1 MLERLLQWD
10 RELLIYL
17 NSLGIETYDAFW
29 QAVTD
34 ISTWIPLF
42 LFLLVLL
49 FWKYTRREGFA
60 ILLTTLLMLG
70 VMLLLTNLTK
80 EWIGRLRPN
89 NDVEVNTLIRV
100 LRRPASFSFFSGH
113 ASTSFSISTLVFLFL
128 RRHFRLALLIFLWP
142 VLFAFSRIYVGV
154 HYPGDI
160 LAGTAAGVLMAF
172 LFFHVYRRFI
182 LPYIPSARP
191 E

>member
-10 RELLIYL
+10 RDLLIYL

-49 FWKYTRREGFA
+49 FWKYTKREGFA

-100 LRRPASFSFFSGH
+100 LRRPASSASFRATPPLPFQ
-113 ASTSFSISTLVFLFL
+113 LVPWCSCF
-128 RRHFRLALLIFLWP
+128 
-142 VLFAFSRIYVGV
+142 
-154 HYPGDI
+154 
-160 LAGTAAGVLMAF
+160 
-172 LFFHVYRRFI
+172 
-182 LPYIPSARP
+182 
-191 E
+191 